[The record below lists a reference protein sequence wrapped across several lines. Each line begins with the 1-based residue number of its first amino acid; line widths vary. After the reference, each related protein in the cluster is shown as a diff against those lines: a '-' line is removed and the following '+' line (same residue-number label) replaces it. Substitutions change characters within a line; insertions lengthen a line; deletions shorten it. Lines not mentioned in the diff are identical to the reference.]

1 MIEIRGLT
9 VLYPNRSITFPAV
22 IDIPPRGNFLI
33 SGDNGCGKSSL
44 VRAVIFLHRRFDGT
58 VGIDGADN
66 RSMKRLDIARKVSYL
81 PQTGGVQIELP
92 ARDFILQG
100 LYALGSAPDTEA
112 RYRDISEGLGITGLS
127 ERNFAELSGGEKQL
141 CRIARALI
149 APVSYSFLDEADAFL
164 SRKNRARFY
173 EYIGKIS
180 AGRAVILVTHS
191 PSDAPGG
198 FETLLEMYD

>member
-1 MIEIRGLT
+1 VIEIRGLS
-9 VLYPNRSITFPAV
+9 VLYPNRSIPFPAT

-44 VRAVIFLHRRFDGT
+44 VRALIFLHRKFDGS
-58 VGIDGADN
+58 VVIDGADN
-66 RSMKRLDIARKVSYL
+66 RSMKRIDIARKVSYL
-81 PQTGGVQIELP
+81 PQTGGTQVELTV
-92 ARDFILQG
+92 RDFILQG
-100 LYALGSAPDTEA
+100 LYALGPASDTGT
-112 RYRDISEGLGITGLS
+112 RYRDISEGLGLSGFS

-164 SRKNRARFY
+164 SRKNRVRFY

-180 AGRAVILVTHS
+180 AERAVILVTHS
-191 PSDAPGG
+191 PSDAPDG